1 MKVEMNREELSQRVR
16 ALGDWFQNI
25 DLDGVKTAPGHFLGD
40 YPNCKWQRF
49 QHAIP
54 DDLQGKSVLDI
65 GCNAGFYTIEFKRRG
80 AGRTVG
86 IDSDER
92 YLDQARLAAEVCGAD
107 IEFIQM
113 DVYEV
118 ASLRERFDVVLF
130 MGVLYHLRYPL
141 LALDILHEHAVGELM
156 VFQSMLRGSS
166 RTARYAKDY
175 PFEAR
180 AHFDEPEYPKM
191 HFVEQRYSNDE
202 TNWWIPNKS
211 CIEAML
217 RSSGFR
223 VVANPEEEVYLC
235 QRAESIGVEPD
246 IEKAR
251 RASEEI
257 GAE

>member
-1 MKVEMNREELSQRVR
+1 MKLEMNRDELSRRVH

-25 DLDGVKTAPGHFLGD
+25 DLGGVKTAPSHFLGD

-49 QHAIP
+49 EHAIP
-54 DDLQGKSVLDI
+54 KDLQGKSVLDI

-92 YLDQARLAAEVCGAD
+92 YLNQARLAAEVCGAE

-130 MGVLYHLRYPL
+130 MGVLYHLRHPL

-156 VFQSMLRGSS
+156 VFQSMLRGSP
-166 RTARYAKDY
+166 RTARYADDY

-180 AHFDEPEYPKM
+180 SHFDEPEYPKM
-191 HFVEQRYSNDE
+191 HFVEQRYSHDE

-211 CIEAML
+211 CMEAML
-217 RSSGFR
+217 HSSGFR
-223 VVANPEEEVYLC
+223 VVDNPEDEVYLC
-235 QRAESIGVEPD
+235 QRAEAAELGVET
-246 IEKAR
+246 AR
-251 RASEEI
+251 RGLQGI
-257 GAE
+257 RAE